1 MTQLVTLRRH
11 GFQSRHGE
19 KECSNIANLKRVAAD
34 RKRKQDCAQQQ
45 HGHEH
50 EARHMRRFPSIG
62 PNRSPDRRNLP
73 RLSLS
78 RFEHNVDNQ
87 MMIETAQRLKAKP
100 DERKP
105 PSYI

>member
-11 GFQSRHGE
+11 GFQSRHGQ

-50 EARHMRRFPSIG
+50 EARHMRRFSFDRAEQVA
-62 PNRSPDRRNLP
+62 RSPQP
-73 RLSLS
+73 A
-78 RFEHNVDNQ
+78 
-87 MMIETAQRLKAKP
+87 TAVV
-100 DERKP
+100 
-105 PSYI
+105 ITF